1 MDEVRIGVAGVTR
14 VALGRRRREFG
25 AAVLRFAAAHHRHTE
40 VIGKHWAEPATTQEM
55 PWA

>member
-14 VALGRRRREFG
+14 VALGRRRKEFG
-25 AAVLRFAAAHHRHTE
+25 TAVLRFNRARPTPE